1 MRRHE
6 ASMDAARSFRS
17 AADSSLQ
24 SLVTSQ
30 ERRVGGLRASASAR
44 EMRLVTLAPG
54 EGSLSSGAT
63 TCERY
68 CFATTESSIEFSNRR
83 FTYSLFS
90 KAIVRFDER

>member
-1 MRRHE
+1 
-6 ASMDAARSFRS
+6 MDAARSFRS

-30 ERRVGGLRASASAR
+30 ERRGGLRASASAR
-44 EMRLVTLAPG
+44 ETPLVTLAPG

>member
-30 ERRVGGLRASASAR
+30 ERRGGLRTSASAR
-44 EMRLVTLAPG
+44 ETPLVTLAPG
-54 EGSLSSGAT
+54 KGSLSSGAT